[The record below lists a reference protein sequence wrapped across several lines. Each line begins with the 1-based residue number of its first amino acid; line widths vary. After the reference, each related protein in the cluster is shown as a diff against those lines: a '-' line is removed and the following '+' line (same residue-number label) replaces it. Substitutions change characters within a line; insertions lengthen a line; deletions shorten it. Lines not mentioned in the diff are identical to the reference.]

1 MEVPVS
7 EKYVDVKDIIKKIK
21 IKIVQGSIVVVVLY
35 ITFKVAA
42 MHSTN
47 LPTFFCHRVTAV
59 VHTVESV
66 VASTAT
72 QLGTAISKNDLTRL
86 SVNTEQV

>member
-1 MEVPVS
+1 MS

-21 IKIVQGSIVVVVLY
+21 IKIVQGNIVVVLY

-47 LPTFFCHRVTAV
+47 LPTFFGHRVTAV